1 MKPTRSLKA
10 RALQWL
16 AQREQSRVE
25 LRRKLLPHALIEAA
39 GVGAGGGAG
48 AGADEGADADADAD
62 SEAEAEAD
70 EPAREHAGANA
81 SAARATVEALLDWL
95 EQHQYLSPE
104 RFVEARVHA
113 RAARFGNLRIR
124 SELKQH
130 ALALPAEVAQALAD
144 TELDRA
150 TQLCERKFGA
160 PGAAPAPPAVRAK
173 QARFLAGR
181 GFSPDTIRRVLRQ
194 TGTPA
199 TADGE

>member
-39 GVGAGGGAG
+39 SAGARGGAG

-62 SEAEAEAD
+62 SEAEAD

>member
-25 LRRKLLPHALIEAA
+25 LRRKLLPHALIEA
-39 GVGAGGGAG
+39 V
-48 AGADEGADADADAD
+48 D
-62 SEAEAEAD
+62 
-70 EPAREHAGANA
+70 A
-81 SAARATVEALLDWL
+81 SAARATVEGLLDWL
-95 EQHQYLSPE
+95 EAHSFLSPE
-104 RFVEARVHA
+104 RFIESRVHA

-130 ALALPAEVAQALAD
+130 ALALPPEAAQALAD

-160 PGAAPAPPAVRAK
+160 VPAAPAAPAVRAR

-181 GFSPDTIRRVLRQ
+181 GFSPDTIRSVLRWA
-194 TGTPA
+194 GKGGA
-199 TADGE
+199 SHGD

>member
-39 GVGAGGGAG
+39 SAG

>member
-39 GVGAGGGAG
+39 SAG

-62 SEAEAEAD
+62 SEAEAEAEAEAD

>member
-39 GVGAGGGAG
+39 GAGAGGGAG

-62 SEAEAEAD
+62 SEAEAD

>member
-39 GVGAGGGAG
+39 GAG
-48 AGADEGADADADAD
+48 AHEGADADADAD
-62 SEAEAEAD
+62 ADCEAEAG
-70 EPAREHAGANA
+70 EPAGEHAGANA

-113 RAARFGNLRIR
+113 RAARFGNLRIL

-130 ALALPAEVAQALAD
+130 ALALTAEVAQALAD

-173 QARFLAGR
+173 QARFLVGR

>member
-39 GVGAGGGAG
+39 GAG
-48 AGADEGADADADAD
+48 AGADEGTDADADAD
-62 SEAEAEAD
+62 FEAEAEAGAD
-70 EPAREHAGANA
+70 EPTREHAGANA

-95 EQHQYLSPE
+95 ELHQYLSPG

>member
-62 SEAEAEAD
+62 SEAEAKAD

>member
-39 GVGAGGGAG
+39 SAG

-62 SEAEAEAD
+62 SEAEARAD
-70 EPAREHAGANA
+70 EPTREHAGANA